1 MNSQPKQVFINLPIK
16 KLQRSKA
23 FFSELGFRFNEQ
35 FENETTTCMVV
46 NDSTFVML
54 LKEERFQAFT
64 KREIADT
71 SKVAEAIVALSLESR
86 EEVDAIVN
94 RALAAGATPYN
105 EPQDHGF
112 MYGWSFTD
120 LDGHLWEFLYMD
132 EAAFEQQT

>member
-1 MNSQPKQVFINLPIK
+1 
-16 KLQRSKA
+16 
-23 FFSELGFRFNEQ
+23 
-35 FENETTTCMVV
+35 MVV
-46 NDSTFVML
+46 NDSIFVML
-54 LKEERFQAFT
+54 LEEERFRAFT
-64 KREIADT
+64 KREVADT

-86 EEVDAIVN
+86 EEVEAIVN

-132 EAAFEQQT
+132 EAAFKQQT